1 MLFEITTSLVAGG
14 LAGYAQFKKSGGGG
28 NDHAKIVNIAANCG
42 LSNRE
47 GKEIRI
53 HRKTRKQNCTEYVYQ
68 MPTGLSANEFQ
79 AKLANFQDGLNIKR
93 SVIDLS
99 FADIKAINWRDD
111 VVAQIRQLLAKKKKL
126 RKEVE
131 IEFDGML
138 IFRVYDEALTDN
150 FLFDEAMFR
159 RLKGWQVPA
168 GINRAGELIKHDFEK
183 IAHLVIGGATD
194 MGKSNFLKSVITTLI
209 HRKQTDAKFVL
220 IDLKGGTAFN
230 RFKDAKQVE
239 SVAKNA
245 EEALSALTEA
255 QERMNRM
262 YEFLIDHGYEDVKEA
277 GIETRE
283 FIIIDEAADLADS
296 DKCQEILK
304 DIARRGRAAG
314 QRLLYCTQYPTTET
328 LSSQVKRNCIGRL
341 CFVID
346 TATASRVVLDQDGA
360 EKLPLIQG
368 RAIYKQNVVTH
379 VVQTPH
385 IRNEFIK
392 EIIHPHINIRPRK
405 EVTDTN
411 EKGDTKGTT
420 RRSSALVI
428 EETELS

>member
-1 MLFEITTSLVAGG
+1 MLFEITTSIIAGG
-14 LAGYAQFKKSGGGG
+14 LAGYAQYKKSGGGG
-28 NDHAKIVNIAANCG
+28 NDHAKIVKIAANCG

-53 HRKTRKQNCTEYVYQ
+53 HRKSRKKGFTEYVYQ
-68 MPTGLSANEFQ
+68 MPTGLSAGEFQ
-79 AKLANFQDGLNIKR
+79 AKLPNFQDGLNIKR
-93 SVIDLS
+93 SVIDIS
-99 FADIKAINWRDD
+99 FADFKAINWRGDIIKQLR
-111 VVAQIRQLLAKKKKL
+111 QIVGNKKKL

-138 IFRVYDEALTDN
+138 IFRVYDEALTDK
-150 FLFDEAMFR
+150 FPYEESMFR
-159 RLKGWQVPA
+159 RLSGWEVPA
-168 GINRAGELIKHDFEK
+168 GVNRSGDLIKHDFEK

-194 MGKSNFLKSVITTLI
+194 FGKSNFLKAVITTLI
-209 HRKQTDAKFVL
+209 HRKPNDARFVL

-230 RFKDAKQVE
+230 RFRDAKQVE
-239 SVAKNA
+239 SVAKSA
-245 EEALSALTEA
+245 DEALAALTAA

-262 YEFLIDHGYEDVKEA
+262 YEHLIEQGYEDVKEA
-277 GIETRE
+277 GITTRE
-283 FIIIDEAADLADS
+283 FIIIDEAADIADN
-296 DKCQEILK
+296 DKCQDLLK

-314 QRLLYCTQYPTTET
+314 LRLIYATQYPTTET

-346 TATASRVVLDQDGA
+346 TATASRVVLDQEGA

-392 EIIHPHINIRPRK
+392 ETIQPHITIRARK
-405 EVTDTN
+405 EPTEAN
-411 EKGDTKGTT
+411 EKSNRTGAKGGNY
-420 RRSSALVI
+420 SFVI